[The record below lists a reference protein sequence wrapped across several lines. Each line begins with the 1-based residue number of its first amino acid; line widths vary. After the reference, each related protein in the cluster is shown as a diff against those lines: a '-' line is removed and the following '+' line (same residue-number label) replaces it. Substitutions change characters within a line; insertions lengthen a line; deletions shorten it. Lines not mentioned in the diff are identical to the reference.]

1 MREESVMEQ
10 TQTGPWQWLSQT
22 FAALSVC
29 ADTNLNIFR
38 QLTDFSANV
47 AKENVSLGAA
57 LQASNIEAL
66 QEGQAYVF
74 RHLSALSA
82 VPQNPLHDSQSSLHE
97 SAASVEK
104 GAKLLQGNTQA
115 ILGAIEQYWIT
126 ARQTSNGIQASYAQ
140 LADKLKALYTPA

>member
-1 MREESVMEQ
+1 MEQ
-10 TQTGPWQWLSQT
+10 TQPGSWQWLSQT
-22 FAALSVC
+22 FEALSVC
-29 ADTNLNIFR
+29 ADTNLKIFR

-57 LQASNIEAL
+57 LQVSNLEAV

-74 RHLSALSA
+74 RRLSALSA

-104 GAKLLQGNTQA
+104 GLKLLQGNTQA
-115 ILGAIEQYWIT
+115 IWGAIEQYWIT
-126 ARQTSNGIQASYAQ
+126 ARQTSSGIQASYAQ
-140 LADKLKALYTPA
+140 LADTLKTLYTPA